1 MLDHDWFEEDII
13 RIGAEQEVVLIDKDS
28 FAPVNLGPKILDE
41 HPNYDWL
48 VNELAQFNL
57 EINLSPQRFEKDA
70 LSLMRT
76 ELEECLNTLDGL
88 LAKENAGYILTGVL
102 PTLRKYHL
110 DLKNLTPKER
120 YFQLMEAIHGELR
133 AKSFELRLVGI
144 DELLVRH
151 DSPLLEACNTS
162 FQVHLQVSAQNFVP
176 FYNVALSLTAPCIAI
191 SSNSPLVFSKRLW
204 HETRIALFQQAI
216 DTRRT
221 LDHMRQMSPRVTL
234 GNGWINDSVIEIF
247 KEDIARFR
255 ALIHD
260 NPKENSYDLI
270 KKGKVPKLKALQLHN
285 GTIYRWN
292 RPCYGISDT
301 GKPHLRIENR
311 VFPSGPTIEDEMAN
325 TSFWLGAMLGLRD
338 EYKDITSHMS
348 YEDVRDNFGKAAR
361 FGIDSKFTWRNDLKI
376 SAKELIIK
384 ELIPLSREGLKSMN
398 INEADISKYLDIIE
412 ERASRHMTGARW
424 QLRSYT
430 KLAKESNNND
440 EALTILTES
449 MYEQQQKNIPVHEWR
464 EPEYKDHKNYKPE
477 NQTVAEFMETDLF
490 TAKRSDLAELVAH
503 LMSWKNLGHMAVENK
518 KGNLVGLVSL
528 NKVTEVALKKKRSKK
543 SKDLLV
549 KDVMQADPVTVS
561 PDASI
566 MDALQL
572 MIDKDV
578 TCLPVIVKKELVG
591 IITQKHLLKIN
602 KSLMRRL
609 G

>member
-1 MLDHDWFEEDII
+1 
-13 RIGAEQEVVLIDKDS
+13 
-28 FAPVNLGPKILDE
+28 
-41 HPNYDWL
+41 
-48 VNELAQFNL
+48 
-57 EINLSPQRFEKDA
+57 
-70 LSLMRT
+70 
-76 ELEECLNTLDGL
+76 
-88 LAKENAGYILTGVL
+88 
-102 PTLRKYHL
+102 
-110 DLKNLTPKER
+110 
-120 YFQLMEAIHGELR
+120 
-133 AKSFELRLVGI
+133 
-144 DELLVRH
+144 
-151 DSPLLEACNTS
+151 
-162 FQVHLQVSAQNFVP
+162 
-176 FYNVALSLTAPCIAI
+176 
-191 SSNSPLVFSKRLW
+191 
-204 HETRIALFQQAI
+204 
-216 DTRRT
+216 
-221 LDHMRQMSPRVTL
+221 
-234 GNGWINDSVIEIF
+234 
-247 KEDIARFR
+247 
-255 ALIHD
+255 
-260 NPKENSYDLI
+260 
-270 KKGKVPKLKALQLHN
+270 
-285 GTIYRWN
+285 
-292 RPCYGISDT
+292 
-301 GKPHLRIENR
+301 
-311 VFPSGPTIEDEMAN
+311 
-325 TSFWLGAMLGLRD
+325 
-338 EYKDITSHMS
+338 
-348 YEDVRDNFGKAAR
+348 
-361 FGIDSKFTWRNDLKI
+361 LKI